1 MTDAVKSNLEMI
13 KLVASR
19 LGPLRDKVV
28 FLGGAA
34 TSLMITDS
42 AAPEVRSTLDVDV
55 IVELTSRF
63 EYYKLEE
70 MLRELGFRHSMDPDE
85 PICRWI
91 IDDVK
96 VDVMP
101 TDEKILG
108 FSNKWYSKAID
119 NSIEIEIEANLHI
132 RIVTAPYFLAT
143 KIEAFYGRGNGDFLV
158 SHDME
163 DIITLIDGRPEIVEE
178 IVTSPEN
185 LKNHLADQF
194 RVYLELEQFLESIS
208 GHLRPDKASQARFP
222 IIMERIGRIA
232 QIQ

>member
-1 MTDAVKSNLEMI
+1 MNDAVKSNLKMI
-13 KLVASR
+13 KIVANH
-19 LGPLRDKVV
+19 LGPLREKVV

-34 TSLMITDS
+34 TFLLITDS

-55 IVELTSRF
+55 IVEITSRF

-70 MLRELGFRHSMDPDE
+70 MLRELGFTHSMDPDE

-108 FSNKWYSKAID
+108 FSNRWHSKAID
-119 NSIEIEIEANLHI
+119 NSIEIEI
-132 RIVTAPYFLAT
+132 
-143 KIEAFYGRGNGDFLV
+143 
-158 SHDME
+158 
-163 DIITLIDGRPEIVEE
+163 
-178 IVTSPEN
+178 VTSPEN
-185 LKNHLADQF
+185 LKAHLADQF
-194 RVYLELEQFLESIS
+194 RAYLELEQFLESIS
-208 GHLRPDKASQARFP
+208 GHLRPDNASQARFP
-222 IIMERIGRIA
+222 IIMERIRRIA

>member
-1 MTDAVKSNLEMI
+1 
-13 KLVASR
+13 
-19 LGPLRDKVV
+19 
-28 FLGGAA
+28 LGGAA
-34 TSLMITDS
+34 TSLLITDN

-55 IVELTSRF
+55 IVEITSRF

-70 MLRELGFRHSMDPDE
+70 MLRELGFTHSIDPDE

-91 IDDVK
+91 IDDVN

-108 FSNKWYSKAID
+108 FSNRRYSKAID
-119 NSIEIEIEANLHI
+119 NSIEIEIEADLNI

-143 KIEAFYGRGNGDFLV
+143 KIEAFYGRGKGDFLV

-163 DIITLIDGRPEIVEE
+163 DIIALIDGRPEIVEE

-185 LKNHLADQF
+185 LKAHLADQF
-194 RVYLELEQFLESIS
+194 RAYLELEQFLESIS
-208 GHLRPDKASQARFP
+208 GHLRPDNASQARFP
-222 IIMERIGRIA
+222 IIMERIRRIA